1 MIQQNL
7 TKPHIDDK
15 ITIDEK
21 ITIDHV
27 INVKKLK
34 IGNIMSNVQYLI
46 MNEESGYIQVNTL
59 QGSNFVSLCL
69 LNYGNYKT
77 STQYCHMHISLSKL
91 IVLIRDEM
99 KWHKCLIE
107 FKNKNN
113 ISCIMTCY
121 LKSNTGIFGRSI
133 VLKLIEKKHNL
144 KEKQR
149 IEHHA
154 IARLEFNEIKY
165 ISTNIK

>member
-7 TKPHIDDK
+7 TKQHIDDK

-34 IGNIMSNVQYLI
+34 IGKIMSNVQYLI
-46 MNEESGYIQVNTL
+46 MNEELGYIQVNTL

-113 ISCIMTCY
+113 ISCIFTCY

-133 VLKLIEKKHNL
+133 VLKLIEKKNL
-144 KEKQR
+144 KEKQQ